1 MNAGIMKAERFS
13 GWRIF
18 FLLVVAAGSV
28 VAHHSF
34 MAEYDVN
41 KPTSLTGTV
50 TKLEWTNPH
59 ARFYIDV
66 KVASGTIANGDIE
79 IGSPNTLIR
88 YGWRRD
94 TMIVGDAVVVD
105 GYLAKDSSKM
115 ANGKTVKFS
124 DGRLINAGSS
134 ANLDSTK

>member
-1 MNAGIMKAERFS
+1 MKATIKAGF
-13 GWRIF
+13 WR
-18 FLLVVAAGSV
+18 VAAIVVFSIMAGGSA

-34 MAEYDVN
+34 TAEYDVN
-41 KPTSLTGTV
+41 KPITLTGTV

-66 KVASGTIANGDIE
+66 KDASGTIANWEIE

-88 YGWRRD
+88 YGWKRD
-94 TMIVGDAVVVD
+94 TMKVGEEVVVE

-115 ANGKTVKFS
+115 ANAKAVKFS